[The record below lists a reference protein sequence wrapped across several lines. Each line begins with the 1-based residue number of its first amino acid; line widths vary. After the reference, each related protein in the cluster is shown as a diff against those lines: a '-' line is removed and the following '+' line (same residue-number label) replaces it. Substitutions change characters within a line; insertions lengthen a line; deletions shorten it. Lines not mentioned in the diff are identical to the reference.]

1 MELRNEASNEGELTW
16 PSSQD
21 PDGNGRSIPAVTGA
35 SCFDSSIHIRY
46 SRSRSPGLQHEVEI
60 RASLIA
66 EPGQG
71 LGASMITGLSDKAL
85 ESLAGIMPLLLCGE
99 QSAVMVFANLDKEI
113 GPPAASQGLVDD
125 TNAVMARISCE
136 EHFHEYMLSHLVHAL
151 RSDELANARE
161 MKRRTKLF
169 FLRLLSPD
177 PVVHL
182 ARLSALDSY
191 VARTLSALQCST
203 SALRPQP
210 TLMRLYNRIRWD
222 EGGHVRVTRDCL
234 TRHGIAQSVLDRERE
249 LVASAFTTL
258 LDPYFPL
265 FDAIGVEPSRLR
277 RSIN

>member
-1 MELRNEASNEGELTW
+1 M
-16 PSSQD
+16 
-21 PDGNGRSIPAVTGA
+21 
-35 SCFDSSIHIRY
+35 IR
-46 SRSRSPGLQHEVEI
+46 
-60 RASLIA
+60 
-66 EPGQG
+66 
-71 LGASMITGLSDKAL
+71 GLSDKAL

-113 GPPAASQGLVDD
+113 GPPATSQGLVEEA
-125 TNAVMARISCE
+125 NAVMARISCE
-136 EHFHEYMLSHLVHAL
+136 EHFHEYMLSHLVRAL
-151 RSDELANARE
+151 RSDELPNARE

-169 FLRLLSPD
+169 FLRLLSND

-234 TRHGIAQSVLDRERE
+234 AQHGIAHGLLERERE
-249 LVASAFTTL
+249 LVASAFNTL
-258 LDPYFPL
+258 LDPYLPL
-265 FDAIGVEPSRLR
+265 LEAIGVDPSKLR